1 MNDRAEP
8 RRGADHRVGTRA
20 MRRLAFGVAMAGVA
34 AAAPMPVP
42 QLADGTP
49 DCGSSWKASAADDAT
64 FRGVA
69 QAWKDAYNAGDAA
82 RVASLYAED
91 GQYLSA
97 HVAAR
102 GREAIQ
108 AYFQRG
114 IAAGGHLDAVTVLES
129 GSDGSLAYAAGTY
142 AADNAGQKVDG
153 RILLVLRRCGDAWLV
168 VAHEVVVRDQP

>member
-34 AAAPMPVP
+34 AAAPMPV
-42 QLADGTP
+42 L
-49 DCGSSWKASAADDAT
+49 
-64 FRGVA
+64 
-69 QAWKDAYNAGDAA
+69 
-82 RVASLYAED
+82 
-91 GQYLSA
+91 
-97 HVAAR
+97 
-102 GREAIQ
+102 
-108 AYFQRG
+108 QRG
-114 IAAGGHLDAVTVLES
+114 IAAGGHLDAVTILES